1 MSKKILIT
9 GAGGF
14 VGRHLLR
21 RIAPREFESVCCVSR
36 SAPSGEL
43 SERGDLRFVRANFLD
58 LDAYASELEKAEA
71 VVHLAAVT
79 GRAPRKEHFRVNAE
93 GTAQLINECKQ
104 RGVRRFLYVSSI
116 AAGYANVR
124 HYHYAQSKQRA
135 EQIVRDSGL
144 DFAIVRPTIV
154 LAQDAPLW
162 GSLLGAAGRSPI
174 KMPGNGRARIQPIW
188 VDDLVDMIRLVLRD
202 DLFDGGV
209 SDLGGLE
216 TLSFEN
222 FLRRIH
228 RRLTGNDPRVLHL
241 PLGLMSAIL
250 GLLEPLSFGML
261 PVTAGQLAVFGNDG
275 TVQANELM
283 RRFSGNRKSI
293 DDMLELLIDE

>member
-1 MSKKILIT
+1 MSKTILIT

-21 RIAPREFESVCCVSR
+21 RIEPGEFESVCCVSR
-36 SAPSGEL
+36 SGPSGEL
-43 SERGDLRFVRANFLD
+43 TKRDDLRFVRASFLD
-58 LDAYASELEKAEA
+58 FDAYASELQQAEA

-93 GTAQLINECKQ
+93 GTALLIEKCKQ
-104 RGVRRFLYVSSI
+104 LGVRRLLYVSSI

-135 EQIVRDSGL
+135 EQIVHNSGL
-144 DFAIVRPTIV
+144 EFAVVRPTIV
-154 LAQDAPLW
+154 LAKDAPLW
-162 GSLLGAAGRSPI
+162 GSLLGAARKSPI

-209 SDLGGLE
+209 SDLGGPE
-216 TLSFEN
+216 ALSFED

-228 RRLTGNDPRVLHL
+228 RRLTGKNPRVVHL
-241 PLGLMSAIL
+241 PLGLMSAVL
-250 GLLEPLSFGML
+250 GLLEPLSFGLL
-261 PVTAGQLAVFGNDG
+261 PVTAGQLAAFGNDG
-275 TVQANELM
+275 TAKDNELT
-283 RRFSGNRKSI
+283 RRFPGRLKNVG
-293 DDMLELLIDE
+293 DMLERLIDE